1 MAKKETLRQRLERE
15 VKPISKEKRKEV
27 VKRGIEAASPAAIT
41 KGVVAAKAL
50 RATKGVKRAK
60 RISDVV
66 KSKAKAATRGERK
79 IRTDNL
85 KRVSKAKALDK
96 TVKANAEKAK
106 AKVGTQTGMRAS
118 RTPDKISGSGM
129 KADPASAPKSVQS
142 RVASRVRGEAIGRKA
157 AGKVKA
163 AGRALKGAGKYA
175 LRGGAVVGGALL
187 AGEAAKKINDYSV
200 ATGRGVAASANTKG
214 GRNNRK
220 NTAKPKAESTQTRG
234 QKEEAARQ
242 RVMSE
247 AKAKNTA
254 PRTGS
259 AATGRNA
266 RNKPAATSKPATTGG
281 MTGKRA
287 HNIVRMEKTKGGD
300 YPVFK
305 KGSAESKSFRKAYG
319 EAKSG
324 VFTWEGRK
332 YKKP

>member
-1 MAKKETLRQRLERE
+1 MRIVNMANRSIR
-15 VKPISKEKRKEV
+15 
-27 VKRGIEAASPAAIT
+27 
-41 KGVVAAKAL
+41 
-50 RATKGVKRAK
+50 K
-60 RISDVV
+60 RIRNLP
-66 KSKAKAATRGERK
+66 KMEEAKPKTRGERK

-106 AKVGTQTGMRAS
+106 AKVGTKTGMRAS

-129 KADPASAPKSVQS
+129 KAENRTLS
-142 RVASRVRGEAIGRKA
+142 RAAERGKKIMTKA
-157 AGKVKA
+157 VKA
-163 AGRALKGAGKYA
+163 ARTGSRAIKGLGYAGAALTAADLASEYA
-175 LRGGAVVGGALL
+175 SEKAKGE
-187 AGEAAKKINDYSV
+187 AGFAKGKKEEAARKRVMEAAKAK
-200 ATGRGVAASANTKG
+200 NTKPRTG
-214 GRNNRK
+214 QSRG
-220 NTAKPKAESTQTRG
+220 KAEES
-234 QKEEAARQ
+234 ARQ

-247 AKAKNTA
+247 AKAKNT
-254 PRTGS
+254 GQS
-259 AATGRNA
+259 
-266 RNKPAATSKPATTGG
+266 KPAATSKPATTGG

-287 HNIVRMEKTKGGD
+287 HNIVRIEKTKGGD

>member
-129 KADPASAPKSVQS
+129 KAENRTLS
-142 RVASRVRGEAIGRKA
+142 RAAERGKKIKEGAEKASRRGKRIIGGAIIG
-157 AGKVKA
+157 G
-163 AGRALKGAGKYA
+163 GAG
-175 LRGGAVVGGALL
+175 
-187 AGEAAKKINDYSV
+187 SV
-200 ATGRGVAASANTKG
+200 YVANKSDN
-214 GRNNRK
+214 
-220 NTAKPKAESTQTRG
+220 TRG
-234 QKEEAARQ
+234 KKEEAARQ

-247 AKAKNTA
+247 AKAKNT
-254 PRTGS
+254 GQS
-259 AATGRNA
+259 
-266 RNKPAATSKPATTGG
+266 KPAAPAAPAASS
-281 MTGKRA
+281 GK
-287 HNIVRMEKTKGGD
+287 G
-300 YPVFK
+300 K
-305 KGSAESKSFRKAYG
+305 KELSGFGKAFAKAYDG
-319 EAKSG
+319 GKGRGSVFEYNGKSYQAITKDDLAKSG
-324 VFTWEGRK
+324 PGPRKFKGRK
-332 YKKP
+332 